1 MKKTIIISAVN
12 FRSGGPL
19 SILKDCVSYL
29 VEKKLDS
36 FRIIVLVHKKDLLPL
51 TNKIEI
57 IEFQK
62 SINSYLYR
70 IYLEYFF
77 FKNISKK
84 EKPYLWLSLHDIT
97 PNVNATIRAVYCH
110 NPAPFYKA
118 KLNEFLSEP
127 IFLLFNK
134 LYSTFYKLNIDK
146 NDYVIVQQNWLREIF
161 NENFTSKPVIVSYPS
176 IKSPPRLPPRTIS
189 KKNNYLFFYPTLP
202 RVFKN
207 IEIIAEAAQ
216 IINLSNQLDFNII
229 ITIDGTENRY
239 ARSIINSYEKIENIK
254 FIGRISREE
263 VFEYYNNVDCLI
275 FPSKLET
282 WGLPISEFKS
292 TGKTILLADLPYA
305 HETIGNYQNVSFF
318 DTESPQTLAKLM
330 LDAINGTIKYQ
341 GNTTSLP
348 SEPFAENWSKLFD
361 ILLAEKGSK
370 IE

>member
-29 VEKKLDS
+29 VENKLDS
-36 FRIIVLVHKKDLLPL
+36 FRVVVLVHKKDLLSF
-51 TNKIEI
+51 TSEIEI
-57 IEFQK
+57 IEFPK

-77 FKNISKK
+77 FKKISKK
-84 EKPYLWLSLHDIT
+84 ENPYLWLSLHDIT

-134 LYSTFYKLNIDK
+134 LYSVFYKLNIDK

-161 NENFTSKPVIVSYPS
+161 KEKFTSKPVIVSYPS
-176 IKSPPRLPPRTIS
+176 IKSPPRLPSRTIS

-216 IINLSNQLDFNII
+216 IINLNNKIDFSII
-229 ITIDGTENRY
+229 ITIDGTENKY
-239 ARSIINSYEKIENIK
+239 ARSIINSYKKIENIQ

-263 VFEYYNNVDCLI
+263 VFEYYNNADCLI

-282 WGLPISEFKS
+282 WGLPISEFKD

-305 HETIGNYQNVSFF
+305 HETIGDYQNVSFF
-318 DTESPQTLAKLM
+318 DTESPQSLAELM

-341 GNTTSLP
+341 GNITSSP

-361 ILLAEKGSK
+361 ILLAEQGSK